1 MGHTLTQLCDTDP
14 MLDDIKLVA
23 RCISIWKSNL
33 AGNPKDVWSLD
44 GVLQDVQVRHL
55 MKCSNEFME
64 ELLFASK
71 FTSKYWFTLEDKL
84 NERRVKTCVVLWMI
98 SKYSLMIC
106 CYEVVDEVQIYV
118 YTFGYASKE
127 LATNALDS
135 ALDSDDMED
144 RRGG

>member
-1 MGHTLTQLCDTDP
+1 
-14 MLDDIKLVA
+14 
-23 RCISIWKSNL
+23 
-33 AGNPKDVWSLD
+33 
-44 GVLQDVQVRHL
+44 VRHL